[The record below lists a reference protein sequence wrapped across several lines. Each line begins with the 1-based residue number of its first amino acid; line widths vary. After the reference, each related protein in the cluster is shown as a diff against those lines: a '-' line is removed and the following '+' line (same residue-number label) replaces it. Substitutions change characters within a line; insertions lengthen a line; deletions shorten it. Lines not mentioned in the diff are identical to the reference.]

1 MQRLWWATV
10 CVGLLF
16 LSTSLGSSAFAQ
28 NAVSDAI
35 PGSQVQFALGA
46 FNVVADNETAVEGR
60 IEWRGALTFPALSPL
75 AGLMATSDGAAYA
88 FAGLYID
95 FEFFERLVVT
105 PSAAAGLYSKGSGRD
120 LGDAVQFRSQIEVAY
135 TLSNATRLGLSLSHL
150 SDGGFSST
158 NSGSESVVL
167 SYALPL
173 SSLQPK

>member
-10 CVGLLF
+10 YVGLLF
-16 LSTSLGSSAFAQ
+16 LSTSLVSSAFAQ
-28 NAVSDAI
+28 NAISDAI

-46 FNVVADNETAVEGR
+46 INVVDDNETAVEGR
-60 IEWRGALTFPALSPL
+60 IEWRGAFAFPALSPL
-75 AGLMATSDGAAYA
+75 AGLMATSDSAAYA

-105 PSAAAGLYSKGSGRD
+105 PSVAAGLYSKGSGRD

-135 TLSNATRLGLSLSHL
+135 TLGNATRLGLSLSHL

-158 NSGSESVVL
+158 NSGSESVLL

-173 SSLQPK
+173 SSLLPK